1 MVILVSVIRTNITII
16 SKLGCMWMVKIY
28 LINEDGNTICR
39 SKVQVSG
46 SHSIGISNKIDI
58 LFYSIKLIDMDRRL
72 QRRFIEDLTE
82 LNEIK
87 PWYFSKVIVSKYS
100 LDQKLEMI
108 VKELTEI
115 YENIAAKYGLE
126 VKVKNNILY

>member
-1 MVILVSVIRTNITII
+1 MVILVLNTETNITII

-39 SKVQVSG
+39 SKLQVAG
-46 SHSIGISNKIDI
+46 TYSIGISNKIDI

-82 LNEIK
+82 LNEIE
-87 PWYFSKVIVSKYS
+87 PWYFSNVLISKDSNKYS
-100 LDQKLEMI
+100 IDQKFEMI

-115 YENIAAKYGLE
+115 YENVAAKYGLE
-126 VKVKNNILY
+126 VKVKK